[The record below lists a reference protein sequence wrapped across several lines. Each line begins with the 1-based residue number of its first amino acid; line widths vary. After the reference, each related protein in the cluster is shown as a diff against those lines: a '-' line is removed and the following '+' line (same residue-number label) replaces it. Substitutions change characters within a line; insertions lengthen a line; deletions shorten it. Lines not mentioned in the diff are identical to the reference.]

1 MHTVLKRKVKGII
14 LKRWAMI
21 HHLSH
26 LKVIEVFATDH
37 NLLPASALV
46 VSFMLNETIFF
57 NCNLTLTFET
67 GEIEILD

>member
-1 MHTVLKRKVKGII
+1 
-14 LKRWAMI
+14 MI